1 MDLRWTGAA
10 LAKPDSAAPTSF
22 EQPRSA
28 QARYVLVTQCLQ
40 NDFFLNP
47 DCRLYISDTEVK
59 KLLVAKRSH
68 EGNVFEQRRGHR
80 RVKHALLSKG
90 PLGLFLEATVGVRLT
105 SAQRGILHVINIRDW
120 HEPNESYDEERRV
133 HGRHC
138 EAGTWG
144 AGYIDGLEEYLA
156 PAGCLADGRGRFV
169 AGTSVRIYHVHADSI
184 FDFRPRWT
192 EDPDRKQPKFR
203 QSHLER
209 LLDVLIAGTD
219 EQVERFAVDLGD
231 PIADDRKRTQALQL
245 IADEAIETPASALPS
260 VYVAVIGVYT
270 DIKVPI
276 LLAGVR
282 ARYLVPNLAVSD
294 TLTASRGFERHLVG
308 LDFSDK
314 LLGVEVIHGIEDL
327 AAYVG
332 SELELEDES
341 SLVAAPDF
349 RQFRTYF
356 ADKQNVLVYQGE
368 RLQDYAQLTN
378 KRSGRV
384 YQTISWANIFL
395 LLLGGLFLVLAVV
408 ASMLNLAWPKR
419 FDWQIVAVTGGL
431 GLAGL
436 VTVFFTRPMRDLQ
449 QNLNNLASFR
459 MVLEGH
465 SLKEAFTRYH
475 LTTPE
480 VLREVGHAS
489 QRDSALSQIETL
501 RQQLAVIDQSQ
512 KSDYDA
518 LGRVVGLELGK
529 VLAQADASADGAVA
543 KQETATTA
551 EPGQEASG

>member
-1 MDLRWTGAA
+1 LV
-10 LAKPDSAAPTSF
+10 KPDPAAPTSPD
-22 EQPRSA
+22 QPRA
-28 QARYVLVTQCLQ
+28 EQARYVLVTQCLQ

-59 KLLVAKRSH
+59 KLLVAKRDH
-68 EGNVFEQRRGHR
+68 AGDVFEQKRRHR
-80 RVKHALLSKG
+80 RVKEALLGKG
-90 PLGLFLEATVGVRLT
+90 PLGLFLEATVGARLT
-105 SAQRGILHVINIRDW
+105 GAQRGILHVINIRDW
-120 HEPNESYDEERRV
+120 HEPNESYDEERRI

-144 AGYIDGLEEYLA
+144 ARYIDGLETYLA
-156 PAGCLADGRGRFV
+156 PAGYLPDGRGRFC
-169 AGTSVRIYHVHADSI
+169 AGTSVRIFHVHADSI

-192 EDPDRKQPKFR
+192 EDPDRKLPKFK
-203 QSHLER
+203 QSALER
-209 LLDVLIAGTD
+209 ILDVLIAGSD
-219 EQVERFAVDLGD
+219 EQVERLTVELDDPLG
-231 PIADDRKRTQALQL
+231 DDRKKSQALQL
-245 IADEAIETPASALPS
+245 IADQAIETPASDLPS

-341 SLVAAPDF
+341 TLVAAPDF

-356 ADKQNVLVYQGE
+356 ADKQNVLAYQGE
-368 RLQDYAQLTN
+368 RLEDYEQLTE

-395 LLLGGLFLVLAVV
+395 LLLGGLFLVLALV
-408 ASMLNLAWPKR
+408 ASILNLAWPKR

-436 VTVFFTRPMRDLQ
+436 ITVFFTRPMRDLQ
-449 QNLNNLASFR
+449 QNLNNLASFK
-459 MVLEGH
+459 MVLESH

-480 VLREVGHAS
+480 VLREVGQES
-489 QRDSALSQIETL
+489 QLDAALSQIETL
-501 RQQLAVIDQSQ
+501 RRQLAVIDQSQ

-518 LGRVVGLELGK
+518 LGRVVGLKLGESR
-529 VLAQADASADGAVA
+529 AQAAPSADGAVA
-543 KQETATTA
+543 KEPATAA
-551 EPGQEASG
+551 EPGQEASV